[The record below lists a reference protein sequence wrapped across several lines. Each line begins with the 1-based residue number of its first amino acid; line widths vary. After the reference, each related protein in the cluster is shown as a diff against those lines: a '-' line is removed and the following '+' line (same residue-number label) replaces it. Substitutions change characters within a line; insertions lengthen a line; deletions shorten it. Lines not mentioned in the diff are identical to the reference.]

1 MYSTTRVQYLYISC
15 YLSVNK
21 PVLSYLLLRLLP
33 QIFERLNNKK
43 SRERG
48 RKILQALLQNFDT
61 MMPGTFLDS
70 IVKFFANE

>member
-33 QIFERLNNKK
+33 HILERLNNKK
-43 SRERG
+43 SRELG